1 MVGTLHL
8 EFTCKKVGF
17 QEKSDSIDF
26 ASLMCYFHP
35 FNNTNLIFQKK
46 NSKKQTLKLCKHTKL
61 LEKYQSSFN

>member
-46 NSKKQTLKLCKHTKL
+46 KFKKTDFKTV
-61 LEKYQSSFN
+61 